1 MPTCRCNPSG
11 AVHAAESLLGHP
23 VAGASWEG
31 FAIETLLR
39 AALGDLNPD
48 RAFLV
53 HGGGDSDDRYPKGGR
68 VKAIGLRSLAEEL
81 AR

>member
-1 MPTCRCNPSG
+1 MEIKCALAP
-11 AVHAAESLLGHP
+11 AVGR
-23 VAGASWEG
+23 G
-31 FAIETLLR
+31 FR